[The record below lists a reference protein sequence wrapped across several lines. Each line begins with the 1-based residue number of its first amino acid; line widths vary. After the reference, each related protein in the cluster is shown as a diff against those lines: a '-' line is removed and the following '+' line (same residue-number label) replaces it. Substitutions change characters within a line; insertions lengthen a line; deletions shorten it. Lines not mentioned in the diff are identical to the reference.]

1 LTAVSCIA
9 NRTAA
14 DNGTRALVSV
24 KTLGMV
30 VSVDHLGFLLLALV
44 YLLQGA
50 GWAAVALRVAV
61 AAGFA
66 LLGWM
71 QLRSGR

>member
-1 LTAVSCIA
+1 VRWFQSKHWGWWYLSI
-9 NRTAA
+9 
-14 DNGTRALVSV
+14 G
-24 KTLGMV
+24 
-30 VSVDHLGFLLLALV
+30 LGFLLLALV

-50 GWAAVALRVAV
+50 GWAAVTLRLAV

-66 LLGWM
+66 LLGLM

>member
-1 LTAVSCIA
+1 M
-9 NRTAA
+9 RTAA
-14 DNGTRALVSV
+14 DNGLVRWFQSRHWGWWY
-24 KTLGMV
+24 L
-30 VSVDHLGFLLLALV
+30 SISLGFLLLALV

-50 GWAAVALRVAV
+50 GWAAVVLRLAV

-66 LLGWM
+66 FLGWM